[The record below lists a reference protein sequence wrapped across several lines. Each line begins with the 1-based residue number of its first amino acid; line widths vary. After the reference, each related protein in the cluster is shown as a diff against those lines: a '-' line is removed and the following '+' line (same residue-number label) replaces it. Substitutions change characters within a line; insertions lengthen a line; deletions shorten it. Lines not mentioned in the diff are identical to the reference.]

1 MAGHICLFPL
11 CFSQCTLMRKKTNFF
26 KRNFTEV
33 WFFFSYY
40 VKHYITL
47 LLAQGLYKSFIFCE
61 FIQVLMVCLLV
72 ILILRNLSGDIEEK
86 YCFQIV
92 IFKLGVKLIKHS
104 SCFWA
109 DLHSNFMAMLLH
121 LKKRGLGQRRIGFLL
136 YWSLTLS
143 PRCHCWNYFRGAAI
157 PTAVARAGLSS
168 LGRYLA
174 ESQNLPW

>member
-1 MAGHICLFPL
+1 MFL
-11 CFSQCTLMRKKTNFF
+11 TVYVNEKKTNFF
-26 KRNFTEV
+26 KRNFTEI
-33 WFFFSYY
+33 WFFFYY
-40 VKHYITL
+40 VKHYISL
-47 LLAQGLYKSFIFCE
+47 LLAQGLYKNFIFCE
-61 FIQVLMVCLLV
+61 FIQVLTVCLLV
-72 ILILRNLSGDIEEK
+72 ILILWNLSGDIEEK

-92 IFKLGVKLIKHS
+92 IFKLGVKLIKQ
-104 SCFWA
+104 
-109 DLHSNFMAMLLH
+109 SNFMAMLLH